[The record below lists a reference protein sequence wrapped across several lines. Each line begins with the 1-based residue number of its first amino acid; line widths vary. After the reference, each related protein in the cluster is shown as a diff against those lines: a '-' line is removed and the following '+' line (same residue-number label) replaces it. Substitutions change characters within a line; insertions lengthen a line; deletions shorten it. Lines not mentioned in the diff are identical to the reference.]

1 MFEPSFEKKDII
13 FLGLI
18 GVLLGLEKLHG
29 PLFIFVAALLIAY
42 GLENALVCLLF
53 RFMWPNLFEV

>member
-53 RFMWPNLFEV
+53 RFM